1 MTRPH
6 RVAVTGLGMVSPF
19 GGSTQ
24 DFFTRM
30 LAGESAVALYETDD
44 APRGLSVPAVRC
56 ADFDPAERVPK
67 HLIGTMD
74 RYTQL
79 GMAAALEAWAHAGL
93 TPGANDESDDAGV
106 AWGSALGGTLAYE
119 KGYRD
124 LWQNGLERVSPL
136 SVVQGMNNAASAQIG
151 IALGLGNSCLTYT
164 VACAS
169 AAAAIGEAFN
179 RIRYG
184 DAKIMLTGGSD
195 APLAYA
201 VVRAWEAMR
210 VMATGDAETAYRA
223 CRPFHPDR
231 RGLVLAEGAAALVL
245 EDWDHAVARGAP
257 ILAEMVGYGASC
269 DHNHLVRP
277 DERGQVRALQQA
289 LDQAGLSPADIGYVN
304 AHGTATR
311 EGDPTEIQALK
322 TVFGAHAEHLP
333 VSATKSMHG
342 HVMGATGAI
351 EALITVMAL
360 QQDAIPPTAH
370 LDHVDPACAG
380 VRHMIQAEQGAGLHA
395 ALCSSFAFGGS
406 NAVLAFKASPAS
418 R

>member
-1 MTRPH
+1 MTGSH

-19 GGSTQ
+19 GGGTQ

-30 LAGESAVALYETDD
+30 LAGESAVRLYETDD

-56 ADFDPAERVPK
+56 ADFEPTERIPK
-67 HLIGTMD
+67 HLLGTMD

-79 GMAAALEAWAHAGL
+79 GMAAAFEAWAQAGL
-93 TPGANDESDDAGV
+93 TPGANEERPDAGV
-106 AWGSALGGTLAYE
+106 AWGSALGGTMAYE

-124 LWQNGLERVSPL
+124 LWQHGLERISPL
-136 SVVQGMNNAASAQIG
+136 SVVKGMNNAASAQIG

-195 APLAYA
+195 VPLAYA

-269 DHNHLVRP
+269 DHSHLVRP
-277 DERGQVRALQQA
+277 DEQGQVRALQQA
-289 LDQAGLSPADIGYVN
+289 LDQANLAPEDIGYVN

-311 EGDPTEIQALK
+311 EGDATEIQALK

-351 EALITVMAL
+351 EALITVLAL

-370 LDHVDPACAG
+370 LDTIDPACAG
-380 VRHMIQAEQGAGLHA
+380 VRHMTHAEHGSDLQA

-406 NAVLAFKASPAS
+406 NAVLAFKACRLP
-418 R
+418 

>member
-67 HLIGTMD
+67 HLLGTMD

-93 TPGANDESDDAGV
+93 TPGAHEESDDAGV

-124 LWQNGLERVSPL
+124 LWQNGLERISPL

-169 AAAAIGEAFN
+169 AAAAIGEAFS
-179 RIRYG
+179 RIRHG

-223 CRPFHPDR
+223 CRPFHADR

-277 DERGQVRALQQA
+277 DERGQVRALRQA
-289 LDQAGLSPADIGYVN
+289 LDQAGLAPEDIGYVN

-351 EALITVMAL
+351 EALITVLAL

-380 VRHMIQAEQGAGLHA
+380 VRHMIQAEHGAGLQA

-406 NAVLAFKASPAS
+406 NAVLAFKASPAP

>member
-1 MTRPH
+1 VTRPH

-67 HLIGTMD
+67 HMLATMD
-74 RYTQL
+74 RYAQL
-79 GMAAALEAWAHAGL
+79 GLAAAFEAWAQAGL
-93 TPGANDESDDAGV
+93 TLGANEDSPDAGV

-119 KGYRD
+119 RGYRD
-124 LWQNGLERVSPL
+124 LWQNGQERVSPM

-210 VMATGDAETAYRA
+210 VLAPGDRDTAYRA

-257 ILAEMVGYGASC
+257 ILAEMSGYGASC
-269 DHNHLVRP
+269 DHSHLVRP
-277 DERGQVRALQQA
+277 DAGGQVRALRQA
-289 LDQAGLSPADIGYVN
+289 LDQAGLAPKDIGYVN

-322 TVFGAHAEHLP
+322 TVFGAHAEHLA

-351 EALITVMAL
+351 EALITVLAL
-360 QQDAIPPTAH
+360 WQDAIVPTAH
-370 LDHVDPACAG
+370 LDAIDPACAG
-380 VRHMIQAEQGAGLHA
+380 VRHITQAEHGSDLQA

-406 NAVLAFKASPAS
+406 NAVLAFKACRLP
-418 R
+418 

>member
-56 ADFDPAERVPK
+56 ADFRPADRIPK

-79 GMAAALEAWAHAGL
+79 GMAAALEAWAQAGFA
-93 TPGANDESDDAGV
+93 PGATEQSPDAGV

-119 KGYRD
+119 RGYRD
-124 LWQNGLERVSPL
+124 LWQNGMERISPL

-151 IALGLGNSCLTYT
+151 IVLGLGNSCLTYT

-210 VMATGDAETAYRA
+210 IMATGDAQTAYRA
-223 CRPFHPDR
+223 CRPFHADR
-231 RGLVLAEGAAALVL
+231 QGLVLAEGAAALVL
-245 EDWDHAVARGAP
+245 EEWDHAVARGAS
-257 ILAEMVGYGASC
+257 ILAEIVGYGASC

-277 DERGQVRALQQA
+277 DERGQVRALQLA
-289 LDQAGLSPADIGYVN
+289 LNQAGLVPEDIGYVN

-322 TVFGAHAEHLP
+322 TVFGAHAEYLP

-342 HVMGATGAI
+342 HAMGATGAI
-351 EALITVMAL
+351 EALITVLAL
-360 QQDAIPPTAH
+360 QQDAIAPTAH
-370 LDHVDPACAG
+370 LDAIDPDCEG
-380 VRHMIQAEQGAGLHA
+380 VRHLTQAMHGGNLRA
-395 ALCSSFAFGGS
+395 ALSSSFAFGGS
-406 NAVLAFKASPAS
+406 NAVLAFKANRSL
-418 R
+418 